1 MLDETVNQPDAEDR
15 AVDTGYILI
24 RSRTVSAN
32 FYRMNNRLRS
42 TSTPFIYQVSFF
54 ILFTIGSIT
63 LCAGQ
68 NRGARGLVSFGAS
81 SGLADD
87 TLYLDIN
94 QDIAVQLLPFEDL
107 MKVAV
112 THSPAIRY
120 QGEVANSLN
129 EAQEMAKVQILQNVG
144 GFANYSG
151 GNQGLIT
158 TGHIAASPK
167 RNPGQIANGYRVG
180 VDVRFPLFE
189 LFGRK
194 HHIRQA
200 NFNYKAALAQKETV
214 ELQLK
219 RELIDMY
226 QDMITT
232 QQLLKIILIDEQA
245 SLASLRVAETE
256 IQKGQITAEAMAIVT
271 SRFVQAKTAS
281 EQAKGNFL
289 KNVRYFEALMGMP
302 IQRLKRN

>member
-1 MLDETVNQPDAEDR
+1 MNCRVLTINTLFV
-15 AVDTGYILI
+15 
-24 RSRTVSAN
+24 
-32 FYRMNNRLRS
+32 YRL
-42 TSTPFIYQVSFF
+42 SFF
-54 ILFTIGSIT
+54 FLLTVGSIT
-63 LCAGQ
+63 ICAGQ

-81 SGLADD
+81 SGLAGD

-112 THSPAIRY
+112 THSPAVKY
-120 QGEVANSLN
+120 QGEVANALN
-129 EAQEMAKVQILQNVG
+129 EAQEVAKVQILQNVA
-144 GFANYSG
+144 GFGNYST
-151 GNQGLIT
+151 GNQALIT
-158 TGHIAASPK
+158 TG
-167 RNPGQIANGYRVG
+167 NPSQNGTLGQIANGYRVG
-180 VDVRFPLFE
+180 VDVRFPLYE

-194 HHIRQA
+194 HQIRQA

-219 RELIDMY
+219 QVLINVY

-232 QQLLKIILIDEQA
+232 QQLLKILLIDEQA
-245 SLASLRVAETE
+245 SLTSLRVAETE
-256 IQKGQITAEAMAIVT
+256 IQKGQITAEGMAIVT
-271 SRFVQAKTAS
+271 SRYVQAKTAS

-289 KNVRYFEALMGMP
+289 KNVRYFESLMGMS

>member
-1 MLDETVNQPDAEDR
+1 MS
-15 AVDTGYILI
+15 I
-24 RSRTVSAN
+24 
-32 FYRMNNRLRS
+32 RLRI
-42 TSTPFIYQVSFF
+42 TTTPFVYRISFF
-54 ILFTIGSIT
+54 FLLTIGSIT

-81 SGLADD
+81 SGLAGD

-112 THSPAIRY
+112 THSPSIRY
-120 QGEVANSLN
+120 QGEVANALN
-129 EAQEMAKVQILQNVG
+129 EAQEVAKVQILQNVS
-144 GFANYSG
+144 GFGNASTGTQGVITNALSG
-151 GNQGLIT
+151 PATQNGNL
-158 TGHIAASPK
+158 
-167 RNPGQIANGYRVG
+167 NQISNGYRVG
-180 VDVRFPLFE
+180 VDVRLPLYE

-194 HHIRQA
+194 HQIRQA

-219 RELIDMY
+219 RELINVY

-271 SRFVQAKTAS
+271 SRYVQAKTSS

>member
-1 MLDETVNQPDAEDR
+1 M
-15 AVDTGYILI
+15 
-24 RSRTVSAN
+24 
-32 FYRMNNRLRS
+32 
-42 TSTPFIYQVSFF
+42 
-54 ILFTIGSIT
+54 
-63 LCAGQ
+63 
-68 NRGARGLVSFGAS
+68 VSFGAS

-94 QDIAVQLLPFEDL
+94 QDVAVQLLPFDEL

-112 THSPAIRY
+112 SHSPLIKY
-120 QGEVANSLN
+120 QNEVTNSLS
-129 EAQEMAKVQILQNVG
+129 AAHDASKVQILQNVA

-151 GNQGLIT
+151 GNQALIT
-158 TGHIAASPK
+158 SGSLTGQNGSL
-167 RNPGQIANGYRVG
+167 GQIANGYRVG

-194 HHIRQA
+194 HLIRQA
-200 NFNYKAALAQKETV
+200 QSNYKAAVAQKDVV

-219 RELIDMY
+219 RELIGIY
-226 QDMITT
+226 QDMITA

-245 SLASLRVAETE
+245 SLSALRVAETE
-256 IQKGQITAEAMAIVT
+256 IQKGQITADMMAMVT
-271 SRFVQAKTAS
+271 SRYVQAKTAS

-289 KNVRYFEALMGMP
+289 KNVHYFEALMGMP

>member
-1 MLDETVNQPDAEDR
+1 MS
-15 AVDTGYILI
+15 I
-24 RSRTVSAN
+24 RL
-32 FYRMNNRLRS
+32 FS
-42 TSTPFIYQVSFF
+42 TSTSFIYRISFF
-54 ILFTIGSIT
+54 FLFTIGSIT

-81 SGLADD
+81 SGLAGD

-129 EAQEMAKVQILQNVG
+129 EAQAIAKVQILQNVA
-144 GFANYSG
+144 GFANAST
-151 GNQGLIT
+151 GNQSLLTSGTQAQDGNSL
-158 TGHIAASPK
+158 
-167 RNPGQIANGYRVG
+167 QIANGYRVG
-180 VDVRFPLFE
+180 VDVRFPLYE

-194 HHIRQA
+194 HQIKQA

-219 RELIDMY
+219 RELINVY

>member
-1 MLDETVNQPDAEDR
+1 MKPLASLMRRVRRRMNGDSGQEQKVF
-15 AVDTGYILI
+15 
-24 RSRTVSAN
+24 AN
-32 FYRMNNRLRS
+32 FHRMSSRFHS
-42 TSTPFIYQVSFF
+42 TSTPFIYRISFF
-54 ILFTIGSIT
+54 FLLTIGSVT

-81 SGLADD
+81 SGLAGD

-107 MKVAV
+107 MKIAA

-129 EAQEMAKVQILQNVG
+129 EAQNIAKIQILQNVA
-144 GFANYSG
+144 GFGNYSWG
-151 GNQGLIT
+151 DQALVT
-158 TGHIAASPK
+158 TG
-167 RNPGQIANGYRVG
+167 NPSQNGTLGQIANGYRVG

-189 LFGRK
+189 LIGRK
-194 HHIRQA
+194 HQIKQA
-200 NFNYKAALAQKETV
+200 AFNYKAALAQKETV

-219 RELIDMY
+219 RELINIY